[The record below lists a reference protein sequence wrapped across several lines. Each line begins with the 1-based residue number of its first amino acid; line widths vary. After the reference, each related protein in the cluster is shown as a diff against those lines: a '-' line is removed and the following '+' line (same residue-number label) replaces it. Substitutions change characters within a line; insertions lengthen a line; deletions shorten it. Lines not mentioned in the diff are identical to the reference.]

1 MSLFKKNIILIFIL
15 IASLAIVSAYAD
27 QPAAQLNKNGEKQA
41 EENLERGTKKVLL
54 FLKTSEQLTDH
65 QKVILSD
72 DSKESENSGDN
83 PLNVFPEQKTENQEQ
98 FSDNQS
104 PKILSLETILAQI
117 ENLSA
122 DLKLQFEKY
131 QSQNCSA
138 CDQKTDS
145 TLEEYSSSIGYRSW
159 QEYSLSKQY
168 YLAREYFLA
177 NQDSLLKKPSSEN
190 NSSTCANIL
199 AGGAEATCSCNDP
212 SCYTDTPKGRYYHCA
227 GPCCCVCCSICCR

>member
-1 MSLFKKNIILIFIL
+1 LLL
-15 IASLAIVSAYAD
+15 TAY
-27 QPAAQLNKNGEKQA
+27 
-41 EENLERGTKKVLL
+41 
-54 FLKTSEQLTDH
+54 SEQ
-65 QKVILSD
+65 
-72 DSKESENSGDN
+72 KEES
-83 PLNVFPEQKTENQEQ
+83 PEQ
-98 FSDNQS
+98 FFDNQS

-199 AGGAEATCSCNDP
+199 AGGAGATCSCNDP